1 MTVDDWDGKGPL
13 DEEESVDERVRRAI
27 EASSLGTEAARAVRA
42 QVGPG
47 VGDALL
53 DRVRARLAVEGL
65 PGGAAPAA
73 MEPAAG
79 DVGVAGDSAAPVAS
93 PAGAESCAVT
103 EEAAGRLPD
112 EHVEQLMGRY
122 FRPGIDD
129 AETVSCAG
137 DPRRARVLAVL
148 AECIEEVTGRAA
160 DGITEETRF
169 REDLS
174 MDSLAA
180 VEISTALEDE
190 FLHLKVS
197 AGQLSS
203 LQVVSDAIDLLLGH
217 VAVTTAPEFDAPM
230 SPTTS
235 ATTTASPPRRRKTIN
250 D

>member
-13 DEEESVDERVRRAI
+13 DEESVDERVRRAI
-27 EASSLGTEAARAVRA
+27 EASTLGTEAARAVRA
-42 QVGPG
+42 QVGTE

-53 DRVRARLAVEGL
+53 DRVRARLAAEGL
-65 PGGAAPAA
+65 PGGVTPAA
-73 MEPAAG
+73 VEPTAG
-79 DVGVAGDSAAPVAS
+79 DIGAGDSAAPVAA

-103 EEAAGRLPD
+103 EETAGRLPD

-160 DGITEETRF
+160 EGITEETRF
-169 REDLS
+169 REDLA
-174 MDSLAA
+174 MDSLHA

-190 FLHLKVS
+190 FLHLQVS
-197 AGQLSS
+197 AGQLAS